1 MTINELT
8 NIVTKFRDEREWK
21 QFHNVKDL
29 SMAISI
35 ESSELM
41 EHFLWK
47 NQNEINKYIVHHKT
61 ELADEL
67 ADIFA
72 YILSFADVADIDI
85 AEALKSKI
93 LKNELKYPI
102 AKAKGKSTK
111 YTEL

>member
-8 NIVTKFRDEREWK
+8 NIVTQFRDEREWK
-21 QFHNVKDL
+21 QFHNPKDL

-47 NQNEINKYIVHHKT
+47 THDESIAYINNHKDAV
-61 ELADEL
+61 ADEL
-67 ADIFA
+67 ADVLA
-72 YILSFADVADIDI
+72 YVLSFADVTDIDI
-85 AEALKSKI
+85 AKALKNKMK
-93 LKNELKYPI
+93 KNELKYPI

-111 YTEL
+111 YTKL